1 MTGNVSAIILA
12 GGQSRRLGI
21 DKTAL
26 RIDGKTLLERT
37 ADLLA
42 GICCEVVI
50 VTSTTQPNVQ
60 MPARVVSDLIPG
72 KGVLGGIYTGLAT
85 IMFPYTVVVGADM
98 PFLNRA
104 LLEYLVSLVPQYD
117 AVVPVISGQ
126 AEPLHAVYSR
136 VCLEPIKRQLE
147 AQGVPRVV
155 SFFGDVRVRNVA
167 KNEMTPYDPELLS
180 LFNIN
185 MPDDLERAR
194 TILRA
199 RGQDI
204 Q

>member
-1 MTGNVSAIILA
+1 
-12 GGQSRRLGI
+12 
-21 DKTAL
+21 
-26 RIDGKTLLERT
+26 
-37 ADLLA
+37 
-42 GICCEVVI
+42 
-50 VTSTTQPNVQ
+50 
-60 MPARVVSDLIPG
+60 
-72 KGVLGGIYTGLAT
+72 
-85 IMFPYTVVVGADM
+85 
-98 PFLNRA
+98 
-104 LLEYLVSLVPQYD
+104 
-117 AVVPVISGQ
+117 
-126 AEPLHAVYSR
+126 
-136 VCLEPIKRQLE
+136 
-147 AQGVPRVV
+147 VPRVV